1 MEQLQSNS
9 KPHNSE
15 PLNRIRKKCNR
26 FNESFRRRII
36 LGEAI
41 IIVKLYRKKQLA
53 TKLNLEEKWNTNWP
67 FVSDIE
73 RIMISNCET
82 IDHSV
87 KECLHKASRKLLFD
101 LTREKHSCSDACGEK
116 KDYREMEIKWS
127 AHQTVLIVRG
137 KKTDYIETMNRGD
150 NPQNWSEAKPT
161 RTKDPHTLIEKASKI
176 RIFCNPSILN
186 WSWNHPKRISRNLAI
201 FDHEKTIEH
210 QKL

>member
-1 MEQLQSNS
+1 MEKNAIQFKTSQFRAP
-9 KPHNSE
+9 KPHLKEMQS
-15 PLNRIRKKCNR
+15 LQRKFSTKDHFGRSYHCQ
-26 FNESFRRRII
+26 
-36 LGEAI
+36 
-41 IIVKLYRKKQLA
+41 KLYRKKQLA
-53 TKLNLEEKWNTNWP
+53 TKLKLEEKWNTNWP

-73 RIMISNCET
+73 KIMISNCET
-82 IDHSV
+82 IDHSG
-87 KECLHKASRKLLFD
+87 KECHHIASRKLFFA
-101 LTREKHSCSDACGEK
+101 LTRENHSCSDACGEK